1 MLSYFFYIFII
12 LCYNKSQKKKESGKS
27 MFKLGPKRSCREC
40 ACLLAFDDGSGIC
53 YPNDPDAPHESY
65 ELTVEEINTPEVC
78 DFWRKK
84 EK

>member
-1 MLSYFFYIFII
+1 
-12 LCYNKSQKKKESGKS
+12 

-40 ACLLAFDDGSGIC
+40 ACLFAFDDGSGIC
-53 YPNDPDAPHESY
+53 YPDDPDAPHESY

-84 EK
+84 SNEL